1 MADAAIAGS
10 ETVTHD
16 GLQAGSVGDV
26 RAAIRR
32 GAYCAHTAGLAKGRL
47 QANLVVLPEAEALDF
62 ARFCQRNP
70 KPCPLVG
77 MTDTGSALMT
87 TLGSDLDIRTD
98 IPKYNVYRDGGLVD
112 QPTDIRDLWR
122 DDFVA
127 FAIGCSFT
135 FEHALMSAG
144 VPMFHIEDNR
154 TVPMFRT
161 SLRTVPA
168 GKFGGGMV
176 VSMRPVRQSQ
186 LEMVTEICRRY
197 PQAHGTPIHVGDG
210 TEIGIS
216 DLSKPDWGTPTPV
229 PPEHVPVFWGCG
241 VTPQN
246 AVVNARLPLCI
257 THTPGCMIVTD
268 VAEGADPPVLA
279 A

>member
-1 MADAAIAGS
+1 MADAAITGS

-16 GLQAGSVGDV
+16 GLKARSVGDV

-32 GAYCAHTAGLAKGRL
+32 GAYRAHTAGLAKGRL
-47 QANLVVLPEAEALDF
+47 QANLVVLPEVEALDF

-77 MTDTGSALMT
+77 MTDTGSALMA

-98 IPKYNVYRDGGLVD
+98 IPKYNVYRDGELVD

-135 FEHALMSAG
+135 FEHALMCAG

-186 LEMVTEICRRY
+186 LEMVAEICRRY

-210 TEIGIS
+210 AEIGIS